1 MKYHLL
7 ILAVIAAT
15 IADLAS
21 AGRLFK
27 RPLMEGHTWRMPKSL
42 GEESRVRMHEVENFK
57 EQANA
62 FIDNS
67 VAEML
72 TVE

>member
-1 MKYHLL
+1 MKYYLL
-7 ILAVIAAT
+7 VLAVIAAT
-15 IADLAS
+15 IVTAS

-27 RPLMEGHTWRMPKSL
+27 RPLMEGHTWRMPKSF
-42 GEESRVRMHEVENFK
+42 GEESQVHVNEVENFK

-67 VAEML
+67 FAEIQ
-72 TVE
+72 TAE